1 MSNLV
6 VLPMLIPLLTGII
19 IIFFYRTPSIQR
31 IIAGAGAL
39 LNIAVSAYL
48 VQRVY
53 NEGILTLNFGGWMPP
68 FGISFVA
75 DMFSALLVLTTS
87 LVSTACLFYA
97 FKSIGEEK
105 ERHHFYVFFQFVVVG
120 VVGSFLT
127 GDIFNLFVC
136 FEVMLI
142 ASYGMIVL
150 GGTKLQLRESL
161 KYILVNVVSSALF
174 VGAVAYLYAIVG
186 TLNFAHISQRVAE
199 VGQPGILTVS
209 SLVFLV
215 IFSVK
220 AGLFL
225 FFWLPGSYKAPPA
238 VVTALFGALLT
249 KVGIYAIIR
258 IYTIIFYHD
267 QAFTHTIIGWMAAA
281 TIVLGALGAVAY
293 RDVPRILIYNI
304 VIAVGFIMIGLV
316 VANQQ
321 ALEGAIFYLIHDMI
335 VKALLFL
342 LGGMMITVAG
352 TPRLAEMGGIIKR
365 YPALGW
371 MFFIAA
377 MALVGVPPLSGFVGK
392 LLIVQGGFSGG
403 WYWLTAIG
411 LASSL
416 LILYSMMKIFMNG
429 FWGEEKY
436 AAEDAEPV
444 SLKGMLAPAAC
455 LLTIS
460 ILMGVGAEWVYP
472 YISQAGE
479 VLLNPQLY
487 IDAVLKE

>member
-6 VLPMLIPLLTGII
+6 VLPMLIPLLTGIV
-19 IIFFYRTPSIQR
+19 IIFFYKYPIVQR
-31 IIAGAGAL
+31 ILTGAGAL
-39 LNIAVSAYL
+39 LNIIVSLLL
-48 VQRVY
+48 VQRVHQ
-53 NEGILTLNFGGWMPP
+53 EGILTLNFGGWMPP

-87 LVSTACLFYA
+87 VVSTACLFFA

-120 VVGSFLT
+120 VIGSFLT

-150 GGTKLQLRESL
+150 GGKRLQLRESI

-209 SLVFLV
+209 AIVFLI

-258 IYTIIFYHD
+258 IFTLIFYHD

-316 VANQQ
+316 VGNQT
-321 ALEGAIFYLIHDMI
+321 ALEGAIFYLIHDMV

-342 LGGMMITVAG
+342 LGGIMITVAG
-352 TPRLAEMGGIIKR
+352 TQRLSEMGGIIKK

-371 MFFIAA
+371 MFFVAA

-392 LLIVQGGFSGG
+392 LMIVQGGFGDG
-403 WYWLTAIG
+403 WYWLTGVG

-436 AAEDAEPV
+436 ASANEKPL
-444 SLKGMLAPAAC
+444 SIKWLLTPAAF
-455 LLTIS
+455 LLAIS
-460 ILMGVGAEWVYP
+460 VFMGVGAEWVYP